1 MTDNAPAVAASGLQA
16 QFRGRGGSFWYLPVQ
31 AWNAAG
37 DALVPSFLEGTD
49 QGGQLTRA
57 VDVPGF
63 VRLHNDRAVQGS
75 YVPAAPGWHVRIG
88 DNRLHAPV
96 ALWQIMSHGA
106 AVPMV
111 AIDGEEFATLRAVYD
126 LDESTE
132 LVEPFD
138 IDLA

>member
-1 MTDNAPAVAASGLQA
+1 M
-16 QFRGRGGSFWYLPVQ
+16 Q

-37 DALVPSFLEGTD
+37 DALVPSYLEGTQ

-57 VDVPGF
+57 IDVPGF
-63 VRLHNDRAVQGS
+63 VRLHTDRAVQGS
-75 YVPAAPGWHVRIG
+75 YVPAAPGWHVSIG
-88 DNRLHAPV
+88 NGHTRAPV
-96 ALWQIMSHGA
+96 ALWQIMSHGS

-126 LDESTE
+126 LDEATE